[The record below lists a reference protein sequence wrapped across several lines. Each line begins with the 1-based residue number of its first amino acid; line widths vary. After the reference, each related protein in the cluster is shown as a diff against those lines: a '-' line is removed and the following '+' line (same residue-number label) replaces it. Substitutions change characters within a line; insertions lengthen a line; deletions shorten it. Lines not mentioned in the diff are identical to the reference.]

1 MDASTE
7 IAARRFLKNGQLGG
21 HCEEDMAAWC
31 SMLIQDAARR
41 SLKTAA
47 ALAHRFVRRAD
58 GRGRIL
64 RLAAYRALA
73 RVSHLGGNHNEALRM
88 YLAAR
93 RLCRSDR
100 LLRAR
105 IDRALIDV
113 YMYLGKTRQALACGA
128 SATAAFGALHAE
140 DDVVQ
145 TKVNLANVYHRQDRH
160 EDAELLYREA
170 EAHFLRRRN
179 ELAAARCMYN
189 RANTL
194 VQLFD
199 MDTAEKLYFR
209 AAGIYEKDGRV
220 LEACDARY
228 GLAWLWML
236 TGQFHVALRE
246 LSTCEK
252 TYREGG
258 ERHGE
263 ALCILDRAEVY
274 LALGLNSDAL
284 SAARQA
290 DRKFGALKLRYEQ
303 SKAYLFQG
311 QAALGLGRRSNAGIM
326 LAKAERGFRL
336 ERNIGFLG
344 AAHLLGA
351 EMRAPLRGPMEV
363 KIQAARRCFVRAQL
377 PYWEAMCDLTEA
389 ITLHRDEPLKRL
401 ARKPVTRWVPHLYSY
416 CQTALGD
423 RAFAAGRR
431 QTARR
436 HWRLAAERLDSVR
449 VQLPPVDMRGAYSR
463 RIHLPHPRLVATAWQ
478 TEPPVAAVWAERNR
492 TAGLWAPIAPADDSS
507 GSRQAVEKS
516 LNALSA
522 HVASLLQRSSSQET
536 VRRSASAGHG
546 ATMIRLQRQ
555 IREGMAVLEDGSA
568 PAPEALEKLQ
578 AHFKSVA
585 RRLPVIQIHVQDN
598 DLLLFR
604 HYNNDTSVRRLSGGR
619 QRLDEFM
626 LKWRFVLESQLLANK
641 AGATGAFS
649 LEYDVWSELGTWLW
663 RPLEIPDSVKRV
675 LILPEGESANLPWP
689 ALIVDGAPL
698 DERHRFIL
706 APSLRH
712 YLAAHKVVTESQTVR
727 IFGGLSGGIPHAR
740 REVRALR
747 RVVRGPLCYH
757 ASSRR
762 DDWPMQGEDHIWHF
776 SGHANVRAD
785 NPFYSYLLLEDGPLF
800 AADFRLRRCLV
811 NLVSLAACRSGE
823 ELALPGD
830 ESTGLVRSLLEM
842 GARNVVAGRWP
853 VSDESAALWMSSFY
867 THLYSGRDL
876 LEAAAAASA
885 AVRRR
890 YPSAYHWAAFAVYGA
905 GNLRGHHVCEKN

>member
-1 MDASTE
+1 MTT
-7 IAARRFLKNGQLGG
+7 RRFLKNGQLGD

-47 ALAHRFVRRAD
+47 ALANRFVRRAD
-58 GRGRIL
+58 GRGRII

-73 RVSHLGGNHNEALRM
+73 RVSHLGGNHGEALRM

-93 RLCRSDR
+93 RLCRPDR

-105 IDRALIDV
+105 IDRALVDV
-113 YMYLGKTRQALACGA
+113 YMYLGKTRKALASGT
-128 SATAAFGALHAE
+128 SATATFDALHAK
-140 DDVVQ
+140 DDVFQ

-160 EDAELLYREA
+160 EDAEILYREA
-170 EAHFLRRRN
+170 ETYFLRRKN
-179 ELAAARCMYN
+179 HLAAARCMYN

-209 AAGIYEKDGRV
+209 AADIYEKDGRV
-220 LEACDARY
+220 LDACDARY

-236 TGQFHVALRE
+236 TGKFHVALRE
-246 LSTCEK
+246 LSACEK
-252 TYREGG
+252 IYRESG
-258 ERHGE
+258 ERRGE

-274 LALGLNSDAL
+274 LGLGLNGDAMT
-284 SAARQA
+284 AARRA
-290 DRKFGALKLRYEQ
+290 ERKFASLGLRYER
-303 SKAYLFQG
+303 SKAQLFCG
-311 QAALGLGRRSNAGIM
+311 QAANGLGRRREAQIM
-326 LAKAERGFRL
+326 LDKAQGGFRR
-336 ERNIGFLG
+336 EKNQGFLG
-344 AAHLLGA
+344 AAYLLGA
-351 EMRAPLRGPMEV
+351 EMSAPMRKEMAD

-389 ITLHRDEPLKRL
+389 VALDRDEPLKRL
-401 ARKPVTRWVPHLYSY
+401 ARQPVTHWVPYLYSY
-416 CQTALGD
+416 WQTALGD

-431 QTARR
+431 QSARR
-436 HWRLAAERLDSVR
+436 HWRQAAERLDSVR
-449 VQLPPVDMRGAYSR
+449 AQLPPVDMRGAYSR
-463 RIHLPHPRLVATAWQ
+463 RIHLPHLRLVATAWQ
-478 TEPPVAAVWAERNR
+478 TEPPVAAVWSERNR
-492 TAGLWAPIAPADDSS
+492 TAGLWAPIAHADDSS
-507 GSRQAVEKS
+507 GSRQVVEKS

-522 HVASLLQRSSSQET
+522 HVASLLQRSSPQET
-536 VRRSASAGHG
+536 VRRSPSPGNG

-555 IREGMAVLEDGSA
+555 IREGMAVLEDAPA
-568 PAPEALEKLQ
+568 PAPETMEKLQ
-578 AHFKSVA
+578 AHFKAVA

-604 HYNNDTSVRRLSGGR
+604 HYDNDISVRRLSGGK

-626 LKWRFVLESQLLANK
+626 LKWRYVLESQLLANG
-641 AGATGAFS
+641 AGNAGLLQ
-649 LEYDVWSELGTWLW
+649 LEYDVWSELGAWLW
-663 RPLEIPDSVKRV
+663 RPLEIPESIERV

-698 DERHRFIL
+698 DELHRFIL

-712 YLAAHKVVTESQTVR
+712 FSAADKVTVDSDTVR
-727 IFGGLSGGIPHAR
+727 VFGGLSQGIPHAQ
-740 REVRALR
+740 REMRALR
-747 RVVRGPLCYH
+747 RVARSPLFYH

-800 AADFRLRRCLV
+800 AADFRLKRCLV

-823 ELALPGD
+823 DLALPGD

-842 GARNVVAGRWP
+842 GARNVIAGRWP
-853 VSDESAALWMSSFY
+853 VSDKSAALWMSAFY

-885 AVRRR
+885 VVRRR

-905 GNLRGHHVCEKN
+905 GNLGGHHVFK